1 MYTTHRKMRGKLT
14 PRTAKVWPSLATTA
28 HDRRR
33 RAAPTAFSAAA
44 ASAAAFSAASLSA
57 ACLRCARGRLRRP
70 RVYQRAHAPRTTLF
84 VSQVL

>member
-33 RAAPTAFSAAA
+33 RAAPLP
-44 ASAAAFSAASLSA
+44 SLPLQLP
-57 ACLRCARGRLRRP
+57 LRPSLQPA
-70 RVYQRAHAPRTTLF
+70 
-84 VSQVL
+84 